1 MLLANTVLQGRYKVL
16 APVGQGGMGA
26 VYRAADLRLRNEVA
40 LKETLFTDAAYRS
53 AFEREAQILARLRH
67 AALPRVIDHFSE
79 GNGQF
84 LVMEFIHGEDLEGRL
99 RRLGRRFTSAEALPW
114 ILRWADQLLDVL
126 TYLHTR
132 PVPIVHHDIKPKN
145 LKLSASYDV
154 ILLDFG
160 LARGGLTYVS
170 HHNPGD
176 ETVTPHRKVYG
187 FTPPYAPIEQMR
199 EEESDPRSDLYSLA
213 ATLYH
218 LLSGQLPT
226 DAMTRMSRMFNQQPD
241 PLRPIHE
248 IAPHVPVAIES
259 WLQRSLALTVEG
271 RHSSAREMRSELQ
284 ELRSQMPLRP
294 GAEPRP
300 RLPVERPSDEVIA
313 SPQAV
318 TAPLA
323 QARIGVPV
331 ALTPLASSTVSGSVL
346 RTFNL
351 GSEAKAL
358 VFSHDG
364 KQLAVGCADRTIGVY
379 QLGQNGSERILKGH
393 TSSVRSLRFSKDDSL
408 LISAS
413 DDETVRLWQTDEWRS
428 LRYLRV
434 PGCSIECIALNHSG
448 DLLAVGGWGTAIT
461 LCKLVN
467 AQIDVVDMLPSSFI
481 QALAFS
487 PDDATLASGCYDGSV
502 ALWNTKDCHHY
513 GTLSGHSSF
522 VLSLAYSPDSLWL
535 AASGG
540 SQIRLWQPSDPR
552 KTELL
557 SGHRSPVRDL
567 AFSPDGRLLATGSE
581 DHSVRLWQTE
591 DWSPTSF
598 NLSHSA
604 GVTCLAFSPDGQLLA
619 AGGHDGKVRLW
630 HL

>member
-1 MLLANTVLQGRYKVL
+1 MLLANAVLQGRYKVL

-40 LKETLFTDAAYRS
+40 LKETLFTDVAYRS

-67 AALPRVIDHFSE
+67 PALPRVIDHFSE
-79 GNGQF
+79 GEGQF

-99 RRLGRRFTSAEALPW
+99 RRLGKRFTSAEALPW

-170 HHNPGD
+170 HHNPAD

-241 PLRPIHE
+241 PLRPIGE
-248 IAPHVPVAIES
+248 LAPHVPEALER
-259 WLQRSLALTVEG
+259 WLHRSLSLTVEG
-271 RHSSAREMRSELQ
+271 RSSSAREMRTELQ
-284 ELRSQMPLRP
+284 EIRNQLQLRP
-294 GAEPRP
+294 NADARPPTPRTAEEEA
-300 RLPVERPSDEVIA
+300 LI
-313 SPQAV
+313 
-318 TAPLA
+318 APLA
-323 QARIGVPV
+323 PAAPSIAPVAQARLGSSA
-331 ALTPLASSTVSGSVL
+331 ALTPFAPPTMVGSVL
-346 RTFNL
+346 RTFNV
-351 GSEAKAL
+351 GSPARAIT
-358 VFSHDG
+358 FSHDG
-364 KQLAVGCADRTIGVY
+364 QRLAVGCEDRTISIY
-379 QLGQNGSERILKGH
+379 QLHESAAERILKGH
-393 TSSVRSLRFSKDDSL
+393 TSSVRSLRFNNDDTL

-413 DDETVRLWQTDEWRS
+413 DDETVRLWQTTSWRS

-434 PGCSIECIALNHSG
+434 PGCSVECIALSHSG

-461 LCKLVN
+461 LCKIEN
-467 AQIDVVDMLPSSFI
+467 AQIDVLDMLPSSFI

-487 PDDATLASGCYDGSV
+487 PDDLTLASGCYDGSV
-502 ALWNTKDCHHY
+502 
-513 GTLSGHSSF
+513 
-522 VLSLAYSPDSLWL
+522 
-535 AASGG
+535 
-540 SQIRLWQPSDPR
+540 
-552 KTELL
+552 
-557 SGHRSPVRDL
+557 
-567 AFSPDGRLLATGSE
+567 
-581 DHSVRLWQTE
+581 
-591 DWSPTSF
+591 
-598 NLSHSA
+598 
-604 GVTCLAFSPDGQLLA
+604 
-619 AGGHDGKVRLW
+619 
-630 HL
+630 